1 MAIQFRTAQYSN
13 DSITAAKIDLAAGTY
28 NFAEGAVLKASS
40 PSASTDVANKA
51 YVDAALQ
58 GAYWKDACMV
68 ASTGNLT
75 LSGEQTIDGVAVTDG
90 DRVLVKN
97 QTAAEENGIY
107 ICATGAW
114 ARAEDMDASAE
125 FPSAAVFV
133 MDGTVNADRG
143 YICTNDDPPVVG
155 TDAINFTQFTGLGQI
170 TAGAG
175 LSKSGD
181 TIDVELTSDKG
192 LAFSAAGAGGTLE
205 VDLDDSAGLDFISG
219 AIGMVLNDAS
229 LAFVDGAGGG
239 VAVKFDANYG
249 ISLDGTDGLRIDLA
263 ASKGLAFESGDI
275 AVQLDAA
282 GAIDFASGALKAQ
295 VDDSTI
301 EIASNALQ
309 VKDNSLGLDKMSW
322 RPTYEE
328 FSSQSGTTITLTN
341 TPDANF
347 IEGVKI
353 YRNGQR
359 LRGVESSPS
368 DNTEY
373 TVSGATVTFGA
384 ALESDDLIQADYI
397 Y

>member
-1 MAIQFRTAQYSN
+1 MAIQFRNAQYAN
-13 DSITAAKIDLAAGTY
+13 DSITAAKVDLANGTY
-28 NFAEGAVLKASS
+28 NFAEGATLRASS

-68 ASTGNLT
+68 ASTANLT

-107 ICATGAW
+107 VCATGAW

-133 MDGTVNADRG
+133 MDGTANADRG

-181 TIDVELTSDKG
+181 QIDVELTANKG
-192 LAFSAAGAGGTLE
+192 LAFSAAGIGGTLE
-205 VDLDDSAGLDFISG
+205 VDIDDTAGLDFISG

-229 LAFVDGAGGG
+229 LEFVGGAGGG

-249 ISLDGTDGLRIDLA
+249 ISLDATNGLRIDLA
-263 ASKGLAFESGDI
+263 ANKGLVFDSGDI

-282 GAIDFASGALKAQ
+282 GAIDFSSGALKAQ
-295 VDDSTI
+295 VDDATI
-301 EIASNALQ
+301 EISSNALQ
-309 VKDNSLGLDKMSW
+309 VKDDSLSLSKMSW
-322 RPTYEE
+322 RPSYEE
-328 FSSQSGTTITLTN
+328 FTSQSGTTITLAQSVLAVF
-341 TPDANF
+341 TPS
-347 IEGVKI
+347 VKV

-359 LRGVESSPS
+359 LQAKESSPS
-368 DNTEY
+368 GNTEY
-373 TVSGATVTFGA
+373 TVSGSTVTFGS
-384 ALESDDLIQADYI
+384 ALDSADLIQVDYI